1 MSFLE
6 LVPSILKLP
15 GVTSFLS
22 VKLNQDPLEKFFGCI
37 RQHGR
42 VNDNPTVLQAM
53 QSTQT
58 LRVVNSLRFAAITG
72 NCRGTKKKRK
82 EVELEDV
89 DAELSKR
96 KHKRKS
102 QK

>member
-1 MSFLE
+1 MN
-6 LVPSILKLP
+6 V
-15 GVTSFLS
+15 FLS

-53 QSTQT
+53 KSTQT
-58 LRVVNSLRFAAITG
+58 LRVINSIRFATITG
-72 NCRGTKKKRK
+72 NCRGSNKRK
-82 EVELEDV
+82 EVEIEDV
-89 DAELSKR
+89 DVQLPKKKR
-96 KHKRKS
+96 RRK